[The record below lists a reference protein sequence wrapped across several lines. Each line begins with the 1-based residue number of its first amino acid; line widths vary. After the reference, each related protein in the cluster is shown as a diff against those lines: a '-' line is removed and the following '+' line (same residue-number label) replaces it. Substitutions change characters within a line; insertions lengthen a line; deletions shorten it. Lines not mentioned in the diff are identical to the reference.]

1 MATLVSP
8 GLDVQII
15 DESQYVGAGAGTT
28 PFVVIATEQDK
39 TTPSGALATGTTK
52 ANANKL
58 LSVGSQREFIQTF
71 GQPIFKTS
79 FGTPLH
85 GHELNEY
92 GSLACYSALGL
103 GGSAYVLRADI
114 DLKQLEAT
122 GIRPTG
128 DVEDGFMWLDL
139 TNTTFGIYEWNQT
152 SQTYTNKVPLVL
164 NKSTDINPGSPV
176 ANPKVS
182 VGEIGDYAVITL
194 DPNNPVYYK
203 NADNTWVPVGTRLWQ
218 QSLAAA
224 QSSVPVYASAPVPD
238 GTTITINT
246 VSITLVATDG
256 VTCTGADVVNSI
268 NLSFA
273 ANYGDGIRAVL
284 SSTGRLTL
292 RGDDRAMGN
301 GVTADSRIV
310 VAAGDGAN
318 ALGLNTTAS
327 NKVYFAPLV
336 NFGNYTQVPN
346 FATGE
351 ATPAPTGSVWMK
363 IGQIGNGA
371 VFALKKFNAT
381 TKSWP
386 TGIINIYEDNAA
398 ALYDL
403 DVLNGGFG
411 VAVGTIYVD
420 FNTLTSYPGSF
431 RLKRRYKS
439 GATKI
444 VGAVPASG
452 APFSIGNTF
461 SLTVTQPGESTYTTY
476 NFTIT
481 GTSVDDFIAL
491 ILGAGIPNVFSSK
504 EASGAI
510 AITHKAGG
518 DMILIDTTAGSG
530 NPISDAGFS
539 STTSGITI
547 DTGGAYA
554 GGLRASNWQLLGIT
568 TGTTYVPSTDAPYI
582 APEDGTYWF
591 FNDIVQADMMICDTD
606 GWKGYRNV
614 TSDARGYDL
623 SLTDVNGPIFSAGVP
638 VTQSSGDPLVPGDLW
653 CDTSDLENYP
663 KLHRWNGKKWLQM
676 DNTDKFTQN
685 GILFADAR
693 WDASTNGNG
702 ESVGG
707 IIDPV
712 AGSVPLIQV
721 MLTSNYTDLDCPAY
735 QLYPR
740 GLIMWNTRRN
750 GGNIKQYI
758 SDYFSPLSYP
768 NNPDVP
774 GVNLKGYIPEQK
786 AAWVSAS
793 GNMDDGAPYML
804 RKAQRHMVVKALRAA
819 IDSNTDIREAQYAF
833 NLITCPNY
841 YEVNA
846 NLIALNN
853 DRAATAFIIGDTP
866 LDLKPNNMDITY
878 FSNNVAINASVYLAL
893 YYPAALTND
902 LSGNEVVQPAS
913 HIALRTYIY
922 NDQVAY
928 QWFAPAGARRGLVDN
943 ANNIG
948 YLDRRTGLFNKIGVN
963 QSLRDSLYLQRINPI
978 ANLPG
983 LGLLVFGQKTRSPI
997 PQATDR
1003 VNVSRLTNYI
1013 RSLLASISNS
1023 FLFEPND
1030 KITRDQ
1036 IKSVIEGAMNDL
1048 IAKRGVYDFLVVCD
1062 GSNNTRD
1069 RIARNELYV
1078 DIAVEPMKDVEFIY
1092 IPVRLKNPGT
1102 IGG

>member
-1 MATLVSP
+1 MPTLVSP
-8 GLDVQII
+8 GLSVTVI
-15 DESQYVGAGAGTT
+15 DESQYAGAGAGTT
-28 PFVVIATEQDK
+28 PLVVFATEQDK
-39 TTPSGALATGTTK
+39 LTPSGALATGTTK

-58 LSVGSQREFIQTF
+58 LSVGSQRELIQTF

-92 GSLACYSALGL
+92 GLLALYSAMGL
-103 GGSAYVLRADI
+103 GGSAYCLRADI
-114 DLKQLEAT
+114 DMKQLEAT
-122 GIRPTG
+122 AIRPTG
-128 DVEDGFMWLDL
+128 AVEAGFMWLDL
-139 TNTTFGIYEWNQT
+139 GNTTFGIYEWSAT
-152 SQTYTNKVPLVL
+152 SQTYTAKTPIII
-164 NKSTDINPGSPV
+164 NKSTDYNLANPIYT
-176 ANPKVS
+176 PKVS
-182 VGEIGDYAVITL
+182 IGSIGDYAVITQ

-203 NADNTWVPVGTRLWQ
+203 NEDNQWVPVATRLWQ
-218 QSLAAA
+218 QSFATV
-224 QSSVPVYASAPVPD
+224 QSSIPVYASSPAAD
-238 GTTITINT
+238 GTTVTINT

-273 ANYGDGIRAVL
+273 SNYGDGIRAVL
-284 SSTGRLTL
+284 SAAGRLTIKA
-292 RGDDRAMGN
+292 DDRAMGN
-301 GVTADSRIV
+301 GVTADGKVII
-310 VAAGDGAN
+310 AASDGAN
-318 ALGLNTTAS
+318 QLGLNTTAS
-327 NKVYFAPLV
+327 NRTFNAPQV
-336 NFGNYTQVPN
+336 TFGNYAQVPLY
-346 FATGE
+346 ATGE
-351 ATPAPTGSVWMK
+351 AQVAPTGSIWMK
-363 IGQIGNGA
+363 TGSIGNGA
-371 VFALKKFNAT
+371 VFGLKKYNDV

-386 TGIINIYEDNAA
+386 SGIINMYEDNAA
-398 ALYDL
+398 AMFDL

-411 VAVGTIYVD
+411 IAVGTTYVD
-420 FNTLTSYPGSF
+420 YNLITGYPGTF

-444 VGAVPASG
+444 VGAVPATG
-452 APFSIGNTF
+452 APFSIGHTF
-461 SLTVTQPGESTYTTY
+461 NMTVTQPGESTYTTY
-476 NFTIT
+476 NFTVT

-491 ILGAGIPNVFSSK
+491 IASAGIPNVFASL

-518 DMILIDTTAGSG
+518 DIILTDTTVGSG
-530 NPISDAGFS
+530 NPISDAGFT

-547 DTGGAYA
+547 DAGGAYA
-554 GGLRASNWQLLGIT
+554 GSYRGSNWQLLGIT
-568 TGTTYVPSTDAPYI
+568 TGNTYTPSSDAPYI

-591 FNDIVQADMMICDTD
+591 FNDIVQADMMVCDTD
-606 GWKGYRNV
+606 GWKGYRNI

-623 SLTDVNGPIFSAGVP
+623 SLTDVNGPIFSASKP
-638 VTQSSGDPLVPGDLW
+638 ITQSTGDPLVAGDLW
-653 CDTSDLENYP
+653 CDTGDLESYP
-663 KLHRWNGKKWLQM
+663 KLYRYNGKTWKQM

-693 WDASTNGNG
+693 WDASKNGNG

-707 IIDPV
+707 IVDPV
-712 AGSVPLIQV
+712 AGAIPLVQV
-721 MLTSNYTDLDCPAY
+721 MLTSNYVDLDCPDY
-735 QLYPR
+735 RLYPR

-768 NNPDVP
+768 NATEQP
-774 GVNLKGYIPEQK
+774 GINLKGYIPENQ

-793 GNMDDGAPYML
+793 GNQEDGSPYML
-804 RKAQRHMVVKALRAA
+804 RKAQRHMVVKAMRAA
-819 IDSNTDIREAQYAF
+819 IDSNTDIREAQYQF
-833 NLITCPNY
+833 NLLTCPAY
-841 YEVNA
+841 FEVNA
-846 NLIALNN
+846 NMIALNN
-853 DRAATAFIIGDTP
+853 DRANTGFIIGDTP
-866 LDLKPNNMDITY
+866 MDLKPNNMDITY
-878 FSNNVAINASVYLAL
+878 FSNNVAINADVHLAL
-893 YYPAALTND
+893 YYPSALTND

-913 HIALRTYIY
+913 HIALRTYIH
-922 NDQVAY
+922 NDQIAY

-943 ANNIG
+943 ATNIG
-948 YLDRRTGLFNKIGVN
+948 YIDRKTGLFYKIGVN

-1003 VNVSRLTNYI
+1003 VNVVRLTNYI
-1013 RSLLASISNS
+1013 RSVLSSLSNS

-1036 IKSVIEGAMNDL
+1036 VKSTIEGALNDL

-1062 GSNNTRD
+1062 NSNNTRD

-1092 IPVRLKNPGT
+1092 IPVRLKNPGS

>member
-1 MATLVSP
+1 
-8 GLDVQII
+8 
-15 DESQYVGAGAGTT
+15 
-28 PFVVIATEQDK
+28 
-39 TTPSGALATGTTK
+39 
-52 ANANKL
+52 
-58 LSVGSQREFIQTF
+58 
-71 GQPIFKTS
+71 
-79 FGTPLH
+79 
-85 GHELNEY
+85 
-92 GSLACYSALGL
+92 
-103 GGSAYVLRADI
+103 
-114 DLKQLEAT
+114 
-122 GIRPTG
+122 
-128 DVEDGFMWLDL
+128 
-139 TNTTFGIYEWNQT
+139 
-152 SQTYTNKVPLVL
+152 
-164 NKSTDINPGSPV
+164 
-176 ANPKVS
+176 
-182 VGEIGDYAVITL
+182 
-194 DPNNPVYYK
+194 
-203 NADNTWVPVGTRLWQ
+203 
-218 QSLAAA
+218 
-224 QSSVPVYASAPVPD
+224 
-238 GTTITINT
+238 
-246 VSITLVATDG
+246 
-256 VTCTGADVVNSI
+256 
-268 NLSFA
+268 
-273 ANYGDGIRAVL
+273 
-284 SSTGRLTL
+284 
-292 RGDDRAMGN
+292 
-301 GVTADSRIV
+301 
-310 VAAGDGAN
+310 
-318 ALGLNTTAS
+318 
-327 NKVYFAPLV
+327 
-336 NFGNYTQVPN
+336 
-346 FATGE
+346 
-351 ATPAPTGSVWMK
+351 
-363 IGQIGNGA
+363 
-371 VFALKKFNAT
+371 
-381 TKSWP
+381 
-386 TGIINIYEDNAA
+386 
-398 ALYDL
+398 
-403 DVLNGGFG
+403 
-411 VAVGTIYVD
+411 
-420 FNTLTSYPGSF
+420 
-431 RLKRRYKS
+431 
-439 GATKI
+439 
-444 VGAVPASG
+444 
-452 APFSIGNTF
+452 
-461 SLTVTQPGESTYTTY
+461 
-476 NFTIT
+476 
-481 GTSVDDFIAL
+481 
-491 ILGAGIPNVFSSK
+491 
-504 EASGAI
+504 
-510 AITHKAGG
+510 
-518 DMILIDTTAGSG
+518 
-530 NPISDAGFS
+530 
-539 STTSGITI
+539 
-547 DTGGAYA
+547 
-554 GGLRASNWQLLGIT
+554 
-568 TGTTYVPSTDAPYI
+568 
-582 APEDGTYWF
+582 
-591 FNDIVQADMMICDTD
+591 
-606 GWKGYRNV
+606 
-614 TSDARGYDL
+614 
-623 SLTDVNGPIFSAGVP
+623 
-638 VTQSSGDPLVPGDLW
+638 
-653 CDTSDLENYP
+653 LENYP

-693 WDASTNGNG
+693 WDASVNGNG

-774 GVNLKGYIPEQK
+774 GINLKGYIPEQK

-841 YEVNA
+841 HEVNA

-1048 IAKRGVYDFLVVCD
+1048 IAKRGVYDFLVICD
-1062 GSNNTRD
+1062 TSNNTPSI
-1069 RIARNELYV
+1069 IANLQCIFKRC
-1078 DIAVEPMKDVEFIY
+1078 F
-1092 IPVRLKNPGT
+1092 R
-1102 IGG
+1102 